1 MTGHSLLPYR
11 VAGRVMNP
19 KCGVRK
25 VQSEEIEKS
34 HLLVAAD
41 IASLEKMTAGLLGGG
56 KPRCRLH
63 MFPV

>member
-1 MTGHSLLPYR
+1 
-11 VAGRVMNP
+11 MNP

-56 KPRCRLH
+56 SRAVDCTCFQFRI
-63 MFPV
+63 VAYQE

>member
-1 MTGHSLLPYR
+1 
-11 VAGRVMNP
+11 MNP